1 MSSKILQEIDKKII
15 LIWNYSLHLHVNIFA
30 NKRKKL
36 CYIFVTDILS
46 SCTLSLSLSLSDF
59 SLIFSCSAAATFC
72 IISGWASTHFWKRS
86 CNYHEKNSEKQT
98 DWKRD
103 RQTNRQ
109 INWQMTLWLKDW
121 LNDRQTVWLTV
132 RETDRMTEWMNDK
145 LDRKTDRQ
153 RKEKDHGGKK
163 LESKTRGKGVN
174 EWKRKL
180 SKEVTMQVV
189 K

>member
-1 MSSKILQEIDKKII
+1 M
-15 LIWNYSLHLHVNIFA
+15 
-30 NKRKKL
+30 
-36 CYIFVTDILS
+36 TDILS

-59 SLIFSCSAAATFC
+59 SLIFSCSEAATFC

-109 INWQMTLWLKDW
+109 INWQTDFVTERLTQWLTDCLINSQRDW
-121 LNDRQTVWLTV
+121 LNDR
-132 RETDRMTEWMNDK
+132 MNDK

-174 EWKRKL
+174 KWKRKL
-180 SKEVTMQVV
+180 CKEVTMQVV
-189 K
+189 KWATINKICVIKILTPKVMRKS

>member
-1 MSSKILQEIDKKII
+1 MYFDSYFSLSFTGNRWENHIDLK
-15 LIWNYSLHLHVNIFA
+15 LFFA
-30 NKRKKL
+30 LACQHFCKQKKKL
-36 CYIFVTDILS
+36 CYIFVTDISS

-59 SLIFSCSAAATFC
+59 SLIFSCSEAATFC

-109 INWQMTLWLKDW
+109 INWQTDFVTERLTQWLTDCLINSQRDW
-121 LNDRQTVWLTV
+121 LNDR
-132 RETDRMTEWMNDK
+132 M
-145 LDRKTDRQ
+145 
-153 RKEKDHGGKK
+153 
-163 LESKTRGKGVN
+163 N
-174 EWKRKL
+174 EWQVGQKNRQTKEGKRPRRK
-180 SKEVTMQVV
+180 KTG

>member
-1 MSSKILQEIDKKII
+1 M
-15 LIWNYSLHLHVNIFA
+15 
-30 NKRKKL
+30 
-36 CYIFVTDILS
+36 TDILS

-109 INWQMTLWLKDW
+109 INWQTDFVTERLTQWLTDCLINSQRDW
-121 LNDRQTVWLTV
+121 LNDR
-132 RETDRMTEWMNDK
+132 MNDK

-189 K
+189 KWAAINKIYVIKILIPKVMRKS

>member
-1 MSSKILQEIDKKII
+1 M
-15 LIWNYSLHLHVNIFA
+15 
-30 NKRKKL
+30 
-36 CYIFVTDILS
+36 TDILS

-109 INWQMTLWLKDW
+109 INWQTDFVTERLTRWLTDCLINSQRDW
-121 LNDRQTVWLTV
+121 LNDRMNEWQVGQKNRQT
-132 RETDRMTEWMNDK
+132 
-145 LDRKTDRQ
+145 
-153 RKEKDHGGKK
+153 KEGKRPWRKK

-189 K
+189 KWAAINKIYVIKILIPKVMRKS